1 MRRPKDVEQ
10 AREEALGKPQ
20 HVDGC
25 PRNVQ
30 DASKDPVVEVQMRQ
44 VAIAHEGALVDEGH
58 CREKSEHDEK
68 GPSEDPV
75 LGFVKFVPKGYN
87 EDGA

>member
-1 MRRPKDVEQ
+1 MEDLVRGAEDVEQ

-20 HVDGC
+20 HVDGR

-44 VAIAHEGALVDEGH
+44 VTIAHKGALVDEGY
-58 CREKSEHDEK
+58 CREKS
-68 GPSEDPV
+68 
-75 LGFVKFVPKGYN
+75 
-87 EDGA
+87 